1 MASPGATFKLKLNK
15 GNKMATVTVGC
26 KLPNGLILELS
37 DNSGSTKKVH
47 IKGANASE
55 LVGGHGITHD
65 VDKEFMD
72 AWMAK
77 NKDLSFVKNGFLF
90 VHGKADSA
98 VAEAKEKAKE
108 KTGAE
113 PLPRMKDGS
122 SNDKAGGLASVSQS

>member
-1 MASPGATFKLKLNK
+1 
-15 GNKMATVTVGC
+15 MATVTVGC
-26 KLPNGLILELS
+26 KLANGLILELQ
-37 DNSGSTKKVH
+37 DNSGSGKKVH

-55 LVGGHGITHD
+55 LVGGHGITHG

-90 VHGKADSA
+90 VHGKADSV
-98 VAEAKEKAKE
+98 VAEATEKAKE

-113 PLPRMKDGS
+113 PLPQLKEGS
-122 SNDKAGGLASVSQS
+122 ESDKAGGLSAVVAKG